1 MKLFCKHPDNQH
13 YLIKINNVMEKFIL
27 NSAKDA
33 NVDLTEFGIPDDL
46 EGLKNVTKSK
56 NSLDNNDLRRA
67 IKAVSSSNEMQLLT
81 DVLNYLQ
88 TNKYN
93 SNSDELID
101 IFKVHG
107 FMK

>member
-1 MKLFCKHPDNQH
+1 
-13 YLIKINNVMEKFIL
+13 
-27 NSAKDA
+27 
-33 NVDLTEFGIPDDL
+33 
-46 EGLKNVTKSK
+46 
-56 NSLDNNDLRRA
+56 
-67 IKAVSSSNEMQLLT
+67 MQLLT